1 MHSITTHEQRKV
13 VSTAPPPGFIDEKD
27 GSDNIIL
34 GTWRVDGSSGGLQP
48 VGLDTVETGTSKTC
62 NILYA
67 TYKY

>member
-48 VGLDTVETGTSKTC
+48 DSGNRYVKDM
-62 NILYA
+62 
-67 TYKY
+67 